1 VRALGIDPGTRVTGW
16 GVVESAGPLL
26 RHLASGTVVLAG
38 TTGLPE
44 RLARLHAECV
54 QLIDTWAPSVVVL
67 ERAFVA
73 RNVQSAFRIGEVRG
87 AVLAAIAAAG
97 VAVEEYAPASVK
109 LAAVG
114 HGTAD
119 KDAVGRG
126 VTLRLGLARRPS
138 ADAADALALALCHL
152 QDAPLRIA
160 LRPHDRGMV
169 GGARERG
176 GVVGGARER
185 GGVVG
190 GARERGGVVGGAR
203 ERGAW

>member
-44 RLARLHAECV
+44 RLARLYAECV

-114 HGTAD
+114 HGAAD

-126 VTLRLGLARRPS
+126 VMLRLGLARRPS

-152 QDAPLRIA
+152 HRAPL
-160 LRPHDRGMV
+160 L
-169 GGARERG
+169 ARVTRVLATDGRRAERASRRRAAPEP
-176 GVVGGARER
+176 VS
-185 GGVVG
+185 
-190 GARERGGVVGGAR
+190 
-203 ERGAW
+203 

>member
-1 VRALGIDPGTRVTGW
+1 MRALGIDPGTRVTGW

-26 RHLASGTVVLAG
+26 RHLASGTVVLSG
-38 TTGLPE
+38 TSSLPE
-44 RLARLHAECV
+44 RLARLHAECL

-97 VAVEEYAPASVK
+97 VAFEEYAPASVK

-114 HGTAD
+114 HGSAD

-152 QDAPLRIA
+152 QDAPLRVA
-160 LRPHDRGMV
+160 LRRPTHDRHDRLR
-169 GGARERG
+169 AR
-176 GVVGGARER
+176 ALSPIS
-185 GGVVG
+185 
-190 GARERGGVVGGAR
+190 
-203 ERGAW
+203 

>member
-26 RHLASGTVVLAG
+26 RHLASGTVVLGG
-38 TTGLPE
+38 TATLAE
-44 RLARLHAECV
+44 RLARLHAEMLA
-54 QLIDTWAPSVVVL
+54 LIDTWAPSVVVL

-73 RNVQSAFRIGEVRG
+73 RNVQSAFRIGEARG
-87 AVLAAIAAAG
+87 VVLAAVAAG
-97 VAVEEYAPASVK
+97 GVALEEYAPASVK

-126 VTLRLGLARRPS
+126 VALRLGLVRRPP

-152 QDAPLRIA
+152 QDAPVRSA
-160 LRPHDRGMV
+160 LARA
-169 GGARERG
+169 GGAR
-176 GVVGGARER
+176 
-185 GGVVG
+185 
-190 GARERGGVVGGAR
+190 
-203 ERGAW
+203 

>member
-26 RHLASGTVVLAG
+26 RYLDCGTVVLGGA
-38 TTGLPE
+38 TALAD
-44 RLARLHAECV
+44 RLAHLQAECLR
-54 QLIDTWAPSVVVL
+54 LIDTWAPSVVVL

-87 AVLAAIAAAG
+87 AVLAAVAGAG
-97 VAVEEYAPASVK
+97 VALEEYAPASVK

-126 VTLRLGLARRPS
+126 VTLRLGLARRPPM
-138 ADAADALALALCHL
+138 DAADALALALCHL
-152 QDAPLRIA
+152 QDAPLRSA
-160 LRPHDRGMV
+160 M
-169 GGARERG
+169 ARAGSHR
-176 GVVGGARER
+176 
-185 GGVVG
+185 
-190 GARERGGVVGGAR
+190 
-203 ERGAW
+203 

>member
-169 GGARERG
+169 GGARARG

-185 GGVVG
+185 GGT
-190 GARERGGVVGGAR
+190 VGGAR